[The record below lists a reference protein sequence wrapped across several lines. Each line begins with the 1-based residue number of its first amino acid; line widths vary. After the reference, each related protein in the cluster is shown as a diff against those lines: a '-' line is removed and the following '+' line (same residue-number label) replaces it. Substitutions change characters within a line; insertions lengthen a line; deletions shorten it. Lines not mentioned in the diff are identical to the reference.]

1 MVINSLIFPYDN
13 RTQIRF
19 TMESL
24 DRELLA
30 FLEEM
35 FDGDDVRPNPE
46 GAARKI
52 EDMDKQLKIFAGQKL
67 YMRPSKQKREL
78 NTYREYEDKARK
90 LVAHMEVLR
99 DMEHLGRLNEESRRR
114 LKKCGA
120 NIRDRRAPVVTTR
133 HVYYAKGVDTPDAL
147 DFIHTISEADEY
159 KAYFEGKVPDLTQI
173 GDYDIVFRVEDASG
187 NKTEELHSI
196 LTVVEDTEAPVFATV
211 PELSAFVGEAI
222 AYRKGLVV
230 TDNCGGE
237 VEVQVDSTAVD
248 PNTPGDYPVSFTA
261 TDASGNTAWATTTIH
276 IYENQ
281 ITEEQLAAQIDGVIA
296 QIITPGMSKEEQLRA
311 VYTYVYD
318 HIAYTS
324 DSDKSDWIRA
334 AYDGLFVTGSGD
346 CYNYFAAAIAFCRRL
361 GIDYREIERTPGA
374 ADGTHFWIMV
384 NIGDDEKPRWY
395 HFDCTHLRATYS
407 HSGCLLTDGQLR
419 AFNKFRAGFYAYD
432 AASYPASEKIIIT
445 PTPDLEKYY

>member
-1 MVINSLIFPYDN
+1 
-13 RTQIRF
+13 
-19 TMESL
+19 
-24 DRELLA
+24 
-30 FLEEM
+30 
-35 FDGDDVRPNPE
+35 
-46 GAARKI
+46 
-52 EDMDKQLKIFAGQKL
+52 
-67 YMRPSKQKREL
+67 
-78 NTYREYEDKARK
+78 
-90 LVAHMEVLR
+90 
-99 DMEHLGRLNEESRRR
+99 
-114 LKKCGA
+114 
-120 NIRDRRAPVVTTR
+120 
-133 HVYYAKGVDTPDAL
+133 
-147 DFIHTISEADEY
+147 
-159 KAYFEGKVPDLTQI
+159 
-173 GDYDIVFRVEDASG
+173 
-187 NKTEELHSI
+187 
-196 LTVVEDTEAPVFATV
+196 VFATV

-281 ITEEQLAAQIDGVIA
+281 ITEEQLSEKIDGVIA

-334 AYDGLFVTGSGD
+334 AYDALFVTGSGD
-346 CYNYFAAAIAFCRRL
+346 CYNYFSAAIAFCRRL

-407 HSGCLLTDGQLR
+407 HSGCLLTDAQLR